1 MVVQVL
7 VTCLAS
13 PSLDVTLAAM
23 RATSAFIQV
32 CCLHGSRLL
41 CSPVPAVIRLVK
53 TPLLSHTGSI
63 ALDAEGSQLK
73 WHIGKRRSYK

>member
-7 VTCLAS
+7 VSCLGS

-32 CCLHGSRLL
+32 CCHPGARDAVHCSCACRNHAALELHRQHRVRCRDFAGS
-41 CSPVPAVIRLVK
+41 
-53 TPLLSHTGSI
+53 
-63 ALDAEGSQLK
+63 
-73 WHIGKRRSYK
+73 

>member
-1 MVVQVL
+1 MCMVLQVL

-32 CCLHGSRLL
+32 CYHGWG
-41 CSPVPAVIRLVK
+41 AMRLVFS
-53 TPLLSHTGSI
+53 SHEVLIT
-63 ALDAEGSQLK
+63 
-73 WHIGKRRSYK
+73 